1 MYRINHGAVVVV
13 TILQQ
18 IVRYIWYSPS
28 VFFDAW
34 LSAFRLDPV
43 ALTDISLLPTII
55 AILSSLTFCY
65 LFVWLINRLTI
76 TNIFAGCGLALLLWL
91 PHAGLWTTSQYLF
104 ANLPWNAI
112 LVDAFGTLANIV
124 LAGVILTLWR
134 KRATPAAPTT
144 PAKAEG

>member
-28 VFFDAW
+28 VFFDQW

-43 ALTDISLLPTII
+43 AMTDISLLPTII
-55 AILSSLTFCY
+55 AIISSLTFCY
-65 LFVWLINRLTI
+65 LFAWLVNRLSI
-76 TNIFAGCGLALLLWL
+76 TNIFAGIGLALLLWL

-104 ANLPWNAI
+104 ASIPWSAI
-112 LVDAFGTLANIV
+112 LVDAFGTLVNIV
-124 LAGVILTLWR
+124 LAGMILTLWR
-134 KRATPAAPTT
+134 KRIRLSESTVTKKVEP
-144 PAKAEG
+144 